1 MFDSP
6 ATVYVYLDLILAGV
20 LALLVL
26 WLLFSQRIPEGT
38 VAYSRP
44 SITVLTALC
53 RVTSTT
59 GTPTEASHR
68 EHPTDAHAPGVGD
81 PRTMG

>member
-1 MFDSP
+1 MFASP
-6 ATVYVYLDLILAGV
+6 ATVYVYLDLILEGV

-38 VAYSRP
+38 VAYPRP

-53 RVTSTT
+53 RVTSTAR
-59 GTPTEASHR
+59 TPAEASHR
-68 EHPTDAHAPGVGD
+68 EHLTDAHTQGVGD